1 MAKRVD
7 KRKGKLLRLADALLE
22 AASAVYD
29 ADDAFTCD
37 SSRQTADERR
47 ARDRALGEA
56 LIAYRT
62 KRS

>member
-1 MAKRVD
+1 MANGRKRSE
-7 KRKGKLLRLADALLE
+7 KLADALLE

-37 SSRQTADERR
+37 HSRQSADERR

-62 KRS
+62 NKVRP